1 MLLQY
6 RDVAPETVDD
16 TALRNLIKK
25 HQGSRDGIAGALENI
40 WRGNI
45 VFFVA
50 FWCMV
55 ASSMYCNF
63 VVSPLSTLDLS
74 FMSFNLLRFART

>member
-1 MLLQY
+1 MFLQY

-45 VFFVA
+45 VLFMEFLYL
-50 FWCMV
+50 F
-55 ASSMYCNF
+55 ASSVCIAMLWF
-63 VVSPLSTLDLS
+63 LPSGPVTLFL
-74 FMSFNLLRFART
+74 